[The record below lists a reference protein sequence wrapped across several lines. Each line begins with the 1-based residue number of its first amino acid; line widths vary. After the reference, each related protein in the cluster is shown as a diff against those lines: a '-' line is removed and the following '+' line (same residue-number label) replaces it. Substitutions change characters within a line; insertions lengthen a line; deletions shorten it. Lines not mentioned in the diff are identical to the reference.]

1 MFFKVR
7 NMKKEKAI
15 MFAVTREL
23 YFALGV
29 LLVNITSIEPD
40 TYDFL
45 VYEDG
50 LTDEQ
55 KDFLKKLVRNRI
67 VFVHYSYAD
76 WCREHGMDPE
86 AQSLPQ
92 TKALVRYSHLNFSKH
107 KIFQALAEYRRI
119 LYLDVD
125 MLVLGSLEDLF
136 SRKGVVAARGG
147 LFLESFK
154 RMMGEK
160 LYSTVD
166 LSCVTDKMFMING
179 GLFYADDSCDYEALY
194 ATAVAFISQCLMY
207 EPPKTGLDEF
217 AFMYTCYANSVTP
230 ELLIRDTYN
239 TRFFQCGQRPLIV
252 HFQGG
257 AECKPWSKSDKWQL
271 VYPEWYSYYQRWT
284 LAGGEPYGPGIQLS
298 LKKNLIIS
306 YLANSA
312 FVKVLS
318 IINFHDYPGLR
329 YCGPD
334 NSAPDIFNFLLAGNA
349 VYIKVQVDKYPKF
362 NYVLGLK
369 THAKCDLLDT
379 VFTDRINDLADRNS
393 LFAVKFARDSIH
405 LYTAAVPE
413 DELGS
418 TFRYFHNAVTALR

>member
-1 MFFKVR
+1 
-7 NMKKEKAI
+7 

-50 LTDEQ
+50 FTDRQ

-67 VFVHYSYAD
+67 VFVRYSYAD
-76 WCREHGMDPE
+76 WCREHGTDV
-86 AQSLPQ
+86 QSLTQ
-92 TKALVRYSHLNFSKH
+92 TKALERFSHLNFSKH

-125 MLVLGSLEDLF
+125 MLVLGSLGGLF
-136 SRKGVVAARGG
+136 SKKGLVAARGG
-147 LFLESFK
+147 LFLENFK

-160 LYSTVD
+160 LYSVVD
-166 LSCVTDKMFMING
+166 LSCVTDKMFTING
-179 GLFYADDSCDYEALY
+179 GLFYADDSCDYETLY
-194 ATAVAFISQCLMY
+194 ARSVAFISQCLKY

-257 AECKPWSKSDKWQL
+257 EECKPWRSTSDKWQL
-271 VYPEWYSYYQRWT
+271 VYPEWYRYYQRWIE
-284 LAGGEPYGPGIQLS
+284 AGGEPYGPGIQLS
-298 LKKNLIIS
+298 VKKNLIIS

-318 IINFHDYPGLR
+318 FINFQDYPGLR
-329 YCGPD
+329 YSGPD
-334 NSAPDIFNFLLAGNA
+334 NSAPDTFNFTLAGNA
-349 VYIKVQVDKYPKF
+349 VYLKVLVDKYPKF
-362 NYVLGLK
+362 NYVLGLN
-369 THAKCDLLDT
+369 TRAKCDLLDT
-379 VFTDRINDLADRNS
+379 VFTDRIKDLTARNS
-393 LFAVKFARDSIH
+393 LFAVMFAKDSIH

-413 DELGS
+413 DELES
-418 TFRYFHNAVTALR
+418 TFRYFHNAVAALR